1 MPRRLPSLKSLS
13 AFEATARLKSV
24 TAAANE
30 LFVTPGAVSRQVSM
44 LEEWIDQPLMH
55 RSPQG
60 INLTERGEKL
70 ALKLRD
76 VFEDIARAIREAE
89 RQDENTVVN
98 INLYPTFTI
107 QWMMPRLA
115 EFHATNPKVDLRI
128 KTSLQEPNFHGGDID
143 MAVIIAKDDPPG
155 LYGIP
160 LFERVFSP
168 VCSPKLLKRCPGET
182 PGEALVNERLLL
194 SDRHIG
200 LWKKWLEMSGISIKK
215 LQKGVKF
222 ENSTLAWQ
230 AARNGAGFAMGQEA
244 LLQSDFS
251 EGRLVSPFTESIL
264 DDRFYRLVCRDEEKN
279 IPAIQAVFSWFEQ
292 EKEQHSPSD
301 RKG

>member
-89 RQDENTVVN
+89 RKDENTVVT

-115 EFHATNPKVDLRI
+115 EFHAAHPEIDLRI

-155 LYGIP
+155 LCGIP

-168 VCSPKLLKRCPGET
+168 VCSPELLKRCPGET
-182 PGEALVNERLLL
+182 PSEALENERLLL
-194 SDRHIG
+194 SDRHMG
-200 LWKKWLEMSGISIKK
+200 LWEEWLEMMGIPTEK
-215 LQKGVKF
+215 LHKGVRF
-222 ENSTLAWQ
+222 ENSSLAWQ
-230 AARNGAGFAMGQEA
+230 AARKGAGFAMGQEA
-244 LLQSDFS
+244 LLQVDFK
-251 EGRLVSPFTESIL
+251 EERLVSPFSEKIL
-264 DDRFYRLVCRDEEKN
+264 DDRFYRLVCREEEKGT
-279 IPAIQAVFSWFEQ
+279 PAIQAVFSWFEQ
-292 EKEQHSPSD
+292 ERKQH
-301 RKG
+301 K